1 MEKENNQI
9 KNRLTTIVGLLL
21 ITLIIIG
28 VVLFVI
34 LKNNTNKDNNN
45 ASEEN
50 ISKYEEKKNNIKI
63 DLSLKNENNSCG
75 DNAYYTYD
83 ELTHCVNII
92 GYGTIDLTGE
102 QYTKHYGG
110 PWADSYGMP
119 LLYVGDDERPYDV
132 SYGSLIFPLETE
144 KIIINEGITGIR
156 SKSALCDEGGVYE
169 NLKEIVL
176 PESLKEL
183 EMGCFSNQKNLE
195 KINIPNSIKVI
206 PSNAF
211 YNCNKLYYIN
221 FPNNLSIIESDAFSG
236 CATLSEVKL
245 HNIKYIGTQAFGFC
259 YNLKNVEIN
268 GDIERLYSYTFES
281 CLNLENVKLTN
292 NIKYIANDTFNNC
305 NSLDDEKLLK
315 LFYNREKTHQYQ
327 EVLDR
332 KKLEKLKEQVMED

>member
-1 MEKENNQI
+1 MENNNQI
-9 KNRLTTIVGLLL
+9 RIKLTTIVFIIL
-21 ITLIIIG
+21 ITIIIIG
-28 VVLFVI
+28 VLLFVI
-34 LKNNTNKDNNN
+34 FKNNNNT
-45 ASEEN
+45 EN
-50 ISKYEEKKNNIKI
+50 SNVNEQNTSKFEEKKNKVEI

-83 ELTHCVNII
+83 ELTHCVNIM

-110 PWADSYGMP
+110 PRFDDEGMP
-119 LLYVGDDERPYDV
+119 LLYDDPKESYDI

-156 SKSALCDEGGVYE
+156 SKSRLCDEGGVYE

-183 EMGCFSNQKNLE
+183 ELGCFSNQKNLE

-206 PSNAF
+206 PDSAF
-211 YNCNKLYYIN
+211 YNCNKLYDIN
-221 FPNNLSIIESDAFSG
+221 FPNNLSIIEERAFSG
-236 CATLSEVKL
+236 CATLSEVRL
-245 HNIKYIGTQAFGFC
+245 HNIKYIGTEAFGFC

-281 CLNLENVKLTN
+281 CLNLDNVKLTN
-292 NIKYIANDTFNNC
+292 NIKYIANDTFRNC

-315 LFYNREKTHQYQ
+315 LFYNREKTHQYE

-332 KKLEKLKEQVMED
+332 KKLEKLKEQVMQD